1 MQNVT
6 KVYQVGNRLY
16 IREELYEA
24 IMYNCQVWWGKE
36 KLSDLWHKKFYKSFK
51 NAEREANKVSA
62 LVSKKYDTNIT
73 LHYNIL
79 QDKDTGKWFLAFE
92 WSDFQKAYGNG
103 TYMFEMSDSLVI
115 GDKLMSS

>member
-6 KVYQVGNRLY
+6 KSFQVGNRLY

-24 IMYNCQVWWGKE
+24 IMYHCQNWWGKE

-62 LVSKKYDTNIT
+62 LELPVSGGSSSSATNVGT
-73 LHYNIL
+73 L
-79 QDKDTGKWFLAFE
+79 
-92 WSDFQKAYGNG
+92 
-103 TYMFEMSDSLVI
+103 LVMI
-115 GDKLMSS
+115 FSFSWL